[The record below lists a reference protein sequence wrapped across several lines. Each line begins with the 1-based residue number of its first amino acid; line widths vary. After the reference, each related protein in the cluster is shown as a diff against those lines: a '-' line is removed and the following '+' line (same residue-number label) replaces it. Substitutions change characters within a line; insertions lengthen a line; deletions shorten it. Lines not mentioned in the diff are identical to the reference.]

1 MERFVGG
8 RIMRG
13 IEILSTVLMAVLVA
27 PSAFGASNIT
37 DFSSLD
43 RVIQE
48 ELKTTNTPGCA
59 VAIVSGDNLVYA
71 KGFGVANLETG
82 QLVTPDT
89 LFLIG
94 STVKQFTAYTVLSMA
109 EDGRLDINRPIG
121 NYIKGLSPRLSSVTA
136 SQLLSHTAGL
146 KDMYPWP
153 ENIKWDFQSGLEKGV
168 RTFNDSIFLAEPGEV
183 FSYSNDGYNLAGYLA
198 QVVGGMPYADAVE
211 EKVLQPVGMNNTT
224 FHLEMAVTHPMAM
237 GYTGRASKNLS
248 VLRPFQDYA
257 TELPS
262 GFLFSN
268 VLDMAR
274 YARAMMNNG
283 TLDGGRVLSPEV
295 IKEMRT
301 PHADMAEGNISY
313 GYGLMMHSYRGVDVV
328 EHEGNLD
335 SFTCIFKMVPEH
347 KFALIILDN
356 GVSRE
361 MPNSTK
367 KAFEMML
374 PLLPEIRLT
383 PRSMNESEMAR
394 YAGIYMQNLDP
405 AINCSV
411 IVKNGRLWLNANG
424 RELPME
430 KVGVDLFAIYTPGKP
445 DPMYIG
451 FIPGKDGR
459 IKYLHF
465 GSRALYKI
473 GY

>member
-1 MERFVGG
+1 MK
-8 RIMRG
+8 G
-13 IEILSTVLMAVLVA
+13 IEILFAALMIAMIA
-27 PSAFGASNIT
+27 SSASASSMT
-37 DFSSLD
+37 DFSALD
-43 RVIQE
+43 KVIQD
-48 ELKTTNTPGCA
+48 ELKATNTPGCA
-59 VAIVSGDNLVYA
+59 VAIVSDNKLVYA
-71 KGFGVANLETG
+71 KGFGIASIETG
-82 QLVTPDT
+82 QPVTPDT

-109 EDGRLDINRPIG
+109 EEGKLEINTPIG
-121 NYIKGLSPRLSSVTA
+121 SYIKGLSPKLSNVTA

-146 KDMYPWP
+146 KDLDPWP
-153 ENIKWDFQSGLEKGV
+153 EDIKWDFQSGLEKGV
-168 RTFNDSIFLAEPGEV
+168 RTLNDSIFLAEPGEV

-211 EKVLQPVGMNNTT
+211 DRVLKPVGMNSTT
-224 FHLEMAVTHPMAM
+224 FYLEMAVTHPMAM
-237 GYTGRASKNLS
+237 GYIGRASENLT
-248 VLRPFQDYA
+248 VLRPFQEYA
-257 TELPS
+257 TEWPS

-274 YARAMMNNG
+274 YATAMMNNG
-283 TLDGGRVLSPEV
+283 TLDGRQVLSPEV
-295 IKEMRT
+295 IKEMCT

-347 KFALIILDN
+347 KFALVILDN

-374 PLLPEIRLT
+374 PLKPEIRLK
-383 PRSMNESEMAR
+383 PISMNEPEMAR
-394 YAGIYMQNLDP
+394 YAGIFMQNLDP
-405 AINCSV
+405 ETNCSV
-411 IVKNGRLWLNANG
+411 IVKNGELLLNANG
-424 RELPME
+424 REIPME
-430 KVGVDLFAIYTPGKP
+430 KVGSDLFAIYTPGKP

-465 GSRALYKI
+465 GSRALSKV